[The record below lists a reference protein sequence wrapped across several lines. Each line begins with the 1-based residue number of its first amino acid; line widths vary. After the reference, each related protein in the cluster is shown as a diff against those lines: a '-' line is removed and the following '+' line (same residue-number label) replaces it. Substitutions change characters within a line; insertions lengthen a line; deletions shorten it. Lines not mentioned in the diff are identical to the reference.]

1 MKLRHLT
8 NISCSEEEQYW
19 LLGSYWQPIPKK
31 HKKQGQLHTVNML
44 VVFVGLVIFKC
55 FCHSWNLN
63 KFLLNAAHALVL
75 LLVSNRHL

>member
-19 LLGSYWQPIPKK
+19 LLGSYWQTIPKK
-31 HKKQGQLHTVNML
+31 YKKQGQLHTVNML

-55 FCHSWNLN
+55 FCHSWNRN
-63 KFLLNAAHALVL
+63 KYLLNAEHALVL